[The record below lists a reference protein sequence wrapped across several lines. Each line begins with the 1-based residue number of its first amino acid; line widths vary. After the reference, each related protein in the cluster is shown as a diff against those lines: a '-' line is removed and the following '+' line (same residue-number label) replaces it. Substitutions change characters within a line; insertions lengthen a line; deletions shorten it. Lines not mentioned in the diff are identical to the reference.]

1 MQIYHYFTVIIIL
14 AAAFGYFNKRFLK
27 LPRTIGVMI
36 IALLTSLGIVLA
48 ASSFP
53 DLFVQTKKMILS
65 IDFYT
70 ILMDIMLSFL
80 LFAGSIHIKLNDI
93 KSERAPIIA
102 FSTIGVLIST
112 VIVGGLM
119 YFLLQAFSLD
129 VSFIH
134 CLLFGA
140 LISPT
145 DPIAVLG
152 ILKTANIP
160 KSLETK
166 ISGESLFN
174 DGVAVVLFVAIYEI
188 SQVGFANM
196 GFSDIALLFLKEAG
210 GGILLGTI
218 LGSVGTYI
226 LKTIDDYSVEVMVT
240 LAMVMGGY
248 WLASSLHI
256 SGPLAMVVAGIFIG
270 NRGREIGMSSITE
283 EYIDKFWEMLDEIL
297 NAILFLLIGL
307 ELLVINFENIYIL
320 IGIIAIFIVLFARF
334 VSVGIPFLLLK
345 RRVKFEKNSF
355 PILVWGGIRGGISV
369 ALALALPRHD
379 SGDMFV
385 AITYIIVLFSII
397 FQGLSIGNLA
407 KSLTAKSAKK
417 SQ

>member
-1 MQIYHYFTVIIIL
+1 MQVYHYFTIIIIL

-36 IALLTSLGIVLA
+36 IALLTSLAIVLT
-48 ASSFP
+48 ASYFP
-53 DLFVQTKKMILS
+53 GLFVETKKMILS

-70 ILMDIMLSFL
+70 VLMEVMLSFL
-80 LFAGSIHIKLNDI
+80 LFAGSIHIRIDDI
-93 KSERAPIIA
+93 KSERVPILA
-102 FSTIGVLIST
+102 FSTIGVVIST
-112 VIVGGLM
+112 GIVGGLM
-119 YFLLQAFSLD
+119 YYLLQAFGLN
-129 VSFIH
+129 VPLLN

-152 ILKTANIP
+152 ILKSANIE

-174 DGVAVVLFVAIYEI
+174 DGVAVVIFVAIFEI
-188 SQVGFANM
+188 SKVGLENM
-196 GFSDIALLFLKEAG
+196 GISDIALLFLREAG
-210 GGILLGTI
+210 GGILLGAA
-218 LGSVGTYI
+218 LGSLGTYV
-226 LKTIDDYSVEVMVT
+226 LKTIDDYSVEVMIT

-270 NRGREIGMSSITE
+270 NRGRAVGMSRITE
-283 EYIDKFWEMLDEIL
+283 EYIDKFWEIIDEIL
-297 NAILFLLIGL
+297 NAVLFLLIGL
-307 ELLVINFENIYIL
+307 ELLVISFENVYIF
-320 IGIIAIFIVLFARF
+320 IGLIAIFIVLLARF

-345 RRVKFEKNSF
+345 KRVKFEQNSF
-355 PILVWGGIRGGISV
+355 PILVWGGLRGGISV
-369 ALALALPRHD
+369 ALALALPRED

-397 FQGLSIGNLA
+397 FQGLTIGKYA
-407 KSLTAKSAKK
+407 KRLSLKSAKK

>member
-53 DLFVQTKKMILS
+53 ELFVQTKEMILS

-70 ILMDIMLSFL
+70 ILMEIMLSFL
-80 LFAGSIHIKLNDI
+80 LFAGSIHIRLNDI
-93 KSERAPIIA
+93 KSERVPIIA
-102 FSTIGVLIST
+102 FSTIGVLLST
-112 VIVGGLM
+112 FIVGGLM
-119 YFLLQAFSLD
+119 YLLLQAFNLD
-129 VSFIH
+129 IPFIN

-145 DPIAVLG
+145 DPIAVMG

-166 ISGESLFN
+166 IAGESLFN
-174 DGVAVVLFVAIYEI
+174 DGVAVVLFLAILEI
-188 SQVGFANM
+188 SRVGFENM
-196 GFSDIALLFLKEAG
+196 GLADIALLFAREAG
-210 GGILLGTI
+210 GGIILGTLLGS
-218 LGSVGTYI
+218 LGTYI

-270 NRGREIGMSSITE
+270 NRGREVGMSRITE
-283 EYIDKFWEMLDEIL
+283 EYIDKFWAMVDEIL
-297 NAILFLLIGL
+297 NAVLFLLIGL
-307 ELLVINFENIYIL
+307 ELLVVNFENIYIL
-320 IGIIAIFIVLFARF
+320 IGVISIFVVLLARF
-334 VSVGIPFLLLK
+334 VSVGIPFFLLK
-345 RRVKFEKNSF
+345 KRVHFETNSF

-369 ALALALPRHD
+369 ALALALPRES

-385 AITYIIVLFSII
+385 TITYIIVLFSII
-397 FQGLSIGNLA
+397 FQGLTIGRLA
-407 KSLTAKSAKK
+407 KKLTIKSDNK

>member
-407 KSLTAKSAKK
+407 KSLTPKSAKK

>member
-36 IALLTSLGIVLA
+36 IALLTSLGIVLT

-53 DLFVQTKKMILS
+53 DLFVQTKEMILS

-70 ILMDIMLSFL
+70 ILMEIMLSFL
-80 LFAGSIHIKLNDI
+80 LFAGSIHIRLNDI
-93 KSERAPIIA
+93 KSERVPIIA
-102 FSTIGVLIST
+102 FSTIGVLLST
-112 VIVGGLM
+112 FIVGGLM

-129 VSFIH
+129 IPFIN

-145 DPIAVLG
+145 DPIAVMG

-174 DGVAVVLFVAIYEI
+174 DGVAVVLFVAILEI
-188 SQVGFANM
+188 SKVGFENM
-196 GFSDIALLFLKEAG
+196 GLADIALLFLREAG
-210 GGILLGTI
+210 GGIILGTI

-270 NRGREIGMSSITE
+270 NRGREVGMSRITE

-297 NAILFLLIGL
+297 NAVLFLLIGL

-320 IGIIAIFIVLFARF
+320 IGVIAIFVVLLARF
-334 VSVGIPFLLLK
+334 ISVGIPFFLLK
-345 RRVKFEKNSF
+345 RRVNFETNSF

-369 ALALALPRHD
+369 ALALALPRES

-385 AITYIIVLFSII
+385 TITYIIVLFSII
-397 FQGLSIGNLA
+397 FQGLTIGKLA
-407 KSLTAKSAKK
+407 KKLTAKSANK

>member
-1 MQIYHYFTVIIIL
+1 MQIYNYFTVIIVL
-14 AAAFGYFNKRFLK
+14 AAAFGYFNIRFLK

-36 IALLTSLGIVLA
+36 IALLTSLAMVLA
-48 ASSFP
+48 ASYFP
-53 DLFVQTKKMILS
+53 EVFVKTKKMILS

-70 ILMDIMLSFL
+70 ILMKIMLSFL
-80 LFAGSIHIKLNDI
+80 LFAGSIHIKLKDI
-93 KSERAPIIA
+93 KSERVPIIA
-102 FSTIGVLIST
+102 FSTLGVLIST
-112 VIVGGLM
+112 FVVGVLM
-119 YFLLQAFSLD
+119 FYILDLFNFPVPLLQ
-129 VSFIH
+129 

-152 ILKTANIP
+152 ILKSANIP

-174 DGVAVVLFVAIYEI
+174 DGVAVVIFVSLYEI

-196 GFSDIALLFLKEAG
+196 GGSDILQLFLKEAG

-218 LGSVGTYI
+218 LGSLGTYI

-248 WLASSLHI
+248 MVAAFMHI

-270 NRGREIGMSSITE
+270 NRGRDIGMSSTTE
-283 EYIDKFWEMLDEIL
+283 EYIDKFWELIDEIL
-297 NAILFLLIGL
+297 NAVLFLLIGL
-307 ELLVINFENIYIL
+307 ELLVINFENRYIF
-320 IGIIAIFIVLFARF
+320 IGLIAIFVVLFARL
-334 VSVGIPFLLLK
+334 VSVGLPFLVLK
-345 RRVKFEKNSF
+345 RKVNFEPHAF
-355 PILVWGGIRGGISV
+355 PILVWGGLRGGISV
-369 ALALALPRHD
+369 ALALALPRHG

-385 AITYIIVLFSII
+385 TVTYIIVLFSII
-397 FQGLSIGNLA
+397 LQGLTIG
-407 KSLTAKSAKK
+407 KFAKK
-417 SQ
+417 LAAKPAKTSP

>member
-36 IALLTSLGIVLA
+36 IALLTSLGIVLT

-53 DLFVQTKKMILS
+53 DLFVQTKEMILS
-65 IDFYT
+65 VDFYT
-70 ILMDIMLSFL
+70 ILMEIMLSFL
-80 LFAGSIHIKLNDI
+80 LFAGSIHIRLNDI
-93 KSERAPIIA
+93 KSERVPIIA
-102 FSTIGVLIST
+102 FSTIGVLLST
-112 VIVGGLM
+112 FIVGGLM
-119 YFLLQAFSLD
+119 YLLLQAFSLD
-129 VSFIH
+129 IPFIN

-145 DPIAVLG
+145 DPIAVMG

-174 DGVAVVLFVAIYEI
+174 DGVAVVLFVAILEI
-188 SQVGFANM
+188 SKVGFENM
-196 GFSDIALLFLKEAG
+196 GFTDIAILFLREAG
-210 GGILLGTI
+210 GGIVLGTI
-218 LGSVGTYI
+218 LGSVATYI

-240 LAMVMGGY
+240 LAMVMGGF
-248 WLASSLHI
+248 WLASSLHT

-270 NRGREIGMSSITE
+270 NRGREVGISRITE

-297 NAILFLLIGL
+297 NAVLFLLIGL

-320 IGIIAIFIVLFARF
+320 IGVIAIFVVLFARF
-334 VSVGIPFLLLK
+334 VSVGIPFFLLK
-345 RRVKFEKNSF
+345 RRVNFETNSF

-369 ALALALPRHD
+369 ALALALPRES

-397 FQGLSIGNLA
+397 FQGLTIGKLA
-407 KSLTAKSAKK
+407 KKLTAKSANK

>member
-36 IALLTSLGIVLA
+36 IALLTSLGIVLT

-53 DLFVQTKKMILS
+53 DLFVQTKEMILS

-70 ILMDIMLSFL
+70 ILMEIMLSFL
-80 LFAGSIHIKLNDI
+80 LFAGSIHIRLNDI
-93 KSERAPIIA
+93 KSERVPIIA
-102 FSTIGVLIST
+102 FSTIGVLLST
-112 VIVGGLM
+112 FIVGGLM
-119 YFLLQAFSLD
+119 YLLLQAFGLD
-129 VSFIH
+129 IPFIN

-145 DPIAVLG
+145 DPIAVMG

-174 DGVAVVLFVAIYEI
+174 DGVAVVLFVAIFEI
-188 SQVGFANM
+188 SKVGLENM
-196 GFSDIALLFLKEAG
+196 GFADIALLFLREAG
-210 GGILLGTI
+210 GGIILGTI

-270 NRGREIGMSSITE
+270 NRGREVGMSSITE

-297 NAILFLLIGL
+297 NAVLFLLIGL

-320 IGIIAIFIVLFARF
+320 IGVIAIFVVLFARF
-334 VSVGIPFLLLK
+334 VSVGIPFFLLK
-345 RRVKFEKNSF
+345 RRVKFETNSF
-355 PILVWGGIRGGISV
+355 PILVWGGLRGGISV
-369 ALALALPRHD
+369 ALALALPRES

-397 FQGLSIGNLA
+397 FQGLTIGNLA
-407 KSLTAKSAKK
+407 KKLTIKSANK

>member
-1 MQIYHYFTVIIIL
+1 
-14 AAAFGYFNKRFLK
+14 
-27 LPRTIGVMI
+27 MI
-36 IALLTSLGIVLA
+36 IALLTSLGIVLT

-53 DLFVQTKKMILS
+53 DLFVQTKEMILS

-70 ILMDIMLSFL
+70 ILMEIMLSFL
-80 LFAGSIHIKLNDI
+80 LFAGSIHIRLNDI
-93 KSERAPIIA
+93 KSERVPIIA
-102 FSTIGVLIST
+102 FSTIGVLLST
-112 VIVGGLM
+112 FIVGGLM
-119 YFLLQAFSLD
+119 YLLLQAFGLD
-129 VSFIH
+129 IPFIN

-145 DPIAVLG
+145 DPIAVMG

-174 DGVAVVLFVAIYEI
+174 DGVAVVLFVAIFEI
-188 SQVGFANM
+188 SKVGLENM
-196 GFSDIALLFLKEAG
+196 GFADITLLFLREAG
-210 GGILLGTI
+210 GGIILGTI

-270 NRGREIGMSSITE
+270 NRGREVGMSSITE

-297 NAILFLLIGL
+297 NAVLFLLIGL

-320 IGIIAIFIVLFARF
+320 IGVIAIFVVLFARF
-334 VSVGIPFLLLK
+334 VSVGIPFFLLK
-345 RRVKFEKNSF
+345 RRVKFETNSF
-355 PILVWGGIRGGISV
+355 PILVWGGLRGGISV
-369 ALALALPRHD
+369 ALALALPRES

-397 FQGLSIGNLA
+397 FQGLTIGNLA
-407 KSLTAKSAKK
+407 KKLTIKSANK

>member
-36 IALLTSLGIVLA
+36 IALLTSLGIVLT

-53 DLFVQTKKMILS
+53 DLFVQTKEMILS

-70 ILMDIMLSFL
+70 ILMEIMLSFL
-80 LFAGSIHIKLNDI
+80 LFAGSIHIRLNDI
-93 KSERAPIIA
+93 KSERVPIIA
-102 FSTIGVLIST
+102 FSTIGVLLST
-112 VIVGGLM
+112 FIVGGLM
-119 YFLLQAFSLD
+119 YFLLQAFGLD
-129 VSFIH
+129 IPFIN

-145 DPIAVLG
+145 DPIAVMG

-174 DGVAVVLFVAIYEI
+174 DGVAVVLFVAIFEI
-188 SQVGFANM
+188 SKVGLENM
-196 GFSDIALLFLKEAG
+196 GFADIALLFLREAG
-210 GGILLGTI
+210 GGIILGTI

-270 NRGREIGMSSITE
+270 NRGREVGMSSITE

-297 NAILFLLIGL
+297 NAVLFLLIGL

-320 IGIIAIFIVLFARF
+320 IGVIAIFVVLFARF
-334 VSVGIPFLLLK
+334 VSVGIPFFLLK
-345 RRVKFEKNSF
+345 RRVKFETNSF
-355 PILVWGGIRGGISV
+355 PILVWGGLRGGISV
-369 ALALALPRHD
+369 ALALALPRES

-397 FQGLSIGNLA
+397 FQGLTIGNLA
-407 KSLTAKSAKK
+407 KKLTIKSANK

>member
-36 IALLTSLGIVLA
+36 IALLTSLGIVLT

-102 FSTIGVLIST
+102 FSTIGVVIST
-112 VIVGGLM
+112 IIVGGLM

-196 GFSDIALLFLKEAG
+196 GLGDIGLLFLKEAG
-210 GGILLGTI
+210 GGMLLGTL

-270 NRGREIGMSSITE
+270 NRGREVGMSRITE
-283 EYIDKFWEMLDEIL
+283 EYIDKFWEMMDEIL

-320 IGIIAIFIVLFARF
+320 IGIIAIAVVLFARF

-345 RRVKFEKNSF
+345 RRVNFEKNSF
-355 PILVWGGIRGGISV
+355 PILVWGGLRGGISV
-369 ALALALPRHD
+369 ALALALPRHE

-397 FQGLSIGNLA
+397 FQGLSIGTLVKN
-407 KSLTAKSAKK
+407 LTAKSAKK

>member
-1 MQIYHYFTVIIIL
+1 
-14 AAAFGYFNKRFLK
+14 
-27 LPRTIGVMI
+27 MI
-36 IALLTSLGIVLA
+36 IALLTSLGIVLT
-48 ASSFP
+48 ASSFA
-53 DLFVQTKKMILS
+53 DLFVQTKEMILS
-65 IDFYT
+65 VDFYT
-70 ILMDIMLSFL
+70 ILMEIMLSFL
-80 LFAGSIHIKLNDI
+80 LFAGSIHIRLNDI
-93 KSERAPIIA
+93 KSERVPIIA
-102 FSTIGVLIST
+102 FSTIGVLLST
-112 VIVGGLM
+112 FIVGGLM
-119 YFLLQAFSLD
+119 YLLLQAFSLD
-129 VSFIH
+129 IPFIN

-145 DPIAVLG
+145 DPIAVMG

-174 DGVAVVLFVAIYEI
+174 DGVAVVLFVAILEI
-188 SQVGFANM
+188 SKVGFENM
-196 GFSDIALLFLKEAG
+196 GFTDIALLFLREAG
-210 GGILLGTI
+210 GGLVLGTI
-218 LGSVGTYI
+218 LGSVATYI

-270 NRGREIGMSSITE
+270 NRGREVGMSRITE

-297 NAILFLLIGL
+297 NAVLFLLIGL
-307 ELLVINFENIYIL
+307 ELLVINFENIYIF
-320 IGIIAIFIVLFARF
+320 IGIIAIFVVLFARF
-334 VSVGIPFLLLK
+334 VSVGIPFFLLK
-345 RRVKFEKNSF
+345 RHVNFETNSF

-369 ALALALPRHD
+369 ALALALPRES

-397 FQGLSIGNLA
+397 FQGLTIGKLA
-407 KSLTAKSAKK
+407 KKLTAKSANK

>member
-1 MQIYHYFTVIIIL
+1 MQIYHYFTIIIIL

-36 IALLTSLGIVLA
+36 ISLLTSLGIVLTA
-48 ASSFP
+48 TSFP
-53 DLFVQTKKMILS
+53 DLFSQTKEMILS

-70 ILMDIMLSFL
+70 VLMEVMLSFL
-80 LFAGSIHIKLNDI
+80 LFAGSIHIRLNDI
-93 KSERAPIIA
+93 KTEKAPIIA
-102 FSTIGVLIST
+102 FSTIGVVLST
-112 VIVGGLM
+112 AIVGGLM
-119 YFLLQAFSLD
+119 FLLLQSFGIN
-129 VSFIH
+129 VSFIN

-152 ILKTANIP
+152 ILKSAKIE

-174 DGVAVVLFVAIYEI
+174 DGVAVVIFVALLEI
-188 SQVGFANM
+188 SRVGFENM
-196 GFSDIALLFLKEAG
+196 GFVDIAVLFLREAG
-210 GGILLGTI
+210 GGLLLGTL
-218 LGSVGTYI
+218 LGSLGTYI
-226 LKTIDDYSVEVMVT
+226 LKTIDDYSVEVMIT

-248 WLASSLHI
+248 WLATALHI

-270 NRGREIGMSSITE
+270 NRGREVGMSRVTE

-320 IGIIAIFIVLFARF
+320 IGLIAIFVVLLARF
-334 VSVGIPFLLLK
+334 ISVGIPFFLLK
-345 RRVKFEKNSF
+345 KRVKFEQNSF
-355 PILVWGGIRGGISV
+355 PILVWGGLRGGISV
-369 ALALALPRHD
+369 ALALALPRD
-379 SGDMFV
+379 ESGDLFV
-385 AITYIIVLFSII
+385 AITYIVVLFSII
-397 FQGLSIGNLA
+397 FQGLTIGKLA
-407 KSLTAKSAKK
+407 KNLTAKSAKK
-417 SQ
+417 AQ

>member
-1 MQIYHYFTVIIIL
+1 
-14 AAAFGYFNKRFLK
+14 
-27 LPRTIGVMI
+27 MI
-36 IALLTSLGIVLA
+36 IALLTSLGIVLT

-53 DLFVQTKKMILS
+53 DLFVQTKEMILS
-65 IDFYT
+65 VDFYT
-70 ILMDIMLSFL
+70 ILMEIMLSFL
-80 LFAGSIHIKLNDI
+80 LFAGSIHIRLNDI
-93 KSERAPIIA
+93 KSERVPIIA
-102 FSTIGVLIST
+102 FSTIGVLLST
-112 VIVGGLM
+112 FIVGGLM
-119 YFLLQAFSLD
+119 YLLLQAFSLD
-129 VSFIH
+129 IPFIN

-145 DPIAVLG
+145 DPIAVMG

-174 DGVAVVLFVAIYEI
+174 DGVAVVLFVAILEI
-188 SQVGFANM
+188 SKVGFENM
-196 GFSDIALLFLKEAG
+196 GFTDIALLFLREAG
-210 GGILLGTI
+210 GGIVLGTI
-218 LGSVGTYI
+218 LGSAATYI

-270 NRGREIGMSSITE
+270 NRGREVGMSRITE

-297 NAILFLLIGL
+297 NAVLFLLIGL
-307 ELLVINFENIYIL
+307 ELLVINFENIYIF
-320 IGIIAIFIVLFARF
+320 IGIIAIFVVLFARF
-334 VSVGIPFLLLK
+334 VSVGIPFFLLK
-345 RRVKFEKNSF
+345 RRVNFETNSF

-369 ALALALPRHD
+369 ALALALPRES

-397 FQGLSIGNLA
+397 FQGLTIGKLA
-407 KSLTAKSAKK
+407 KKLTAKSANK

>member
-1 MQIYHYFTVIIIL
+1 
-14 AAAFGYFNKRFLK
+14 
-27 LPRTIGVMI
+27 MI
-36 IALLTSLGIVLA
+36 IALLTSLGIVLT

-53 DLFVQTKKMILS
+53 DLFVQTKEMILS
-65 IDFYT
+65 VDFYT
-70 ILMDIMLSFL
+70 ILMEIMLSFL
-80 LFAGSIHIKLNDI
+80 LFAGSIHIRLNDI
-93 KSERAPIIA
+93 KSERVPIIA
-102 FSTIGVLIST
+102 FSTIGVLLST
-112 VIVGGLM
+112 FIVGGLM
-119 YFLLQAFSLD
+119 YLLLQAFSLD
-129 VSFIH
+129 IPFIN

-145 DPIAVLG
+145 DPIAVMG

-174 DGVAVVLFVAIYEI
+174 DGVAVVLFVAILEI
-188 SQVGFANM
+188 SKVGFENM
-196 GFSDIALLFLKEAG
+196 GFTDIALLFLREAG
-210 GGILLGTI
+210 GGIVLGTI
-218 LGSVGTYI
+218 LGSVATYI

-270 NRGREIGMSSITE
+270 NRGREVGMSRITE

-297 NAILFLLIGL
+297 NAVLFLLIGL

-320 IGIIAIFIVLFARF
+320 IGVIAIFVVLFARF
-334 VSVGIPFLLLK
+334 VSVGIPFFLLK
-345 RRVKFEKNSF
+345 RRVNFETNSF

-369 ALALALPRHD
+369 ALALALPRES

-397 FQGLSIGNLA
+397 FQGLTIGKLA
-407 KSLTAKSAKK
+407 KKLTAKSANK

>member
-36 IALLTSLGIVLA
+36 IALLTSLGIVLT

-53 DLFVQTKKMILS
+53 DLFVQTKEMILS
-65 IDFYT
+65 VDFYT
-70 ILMDIMLSFL
+70 ILMEIMLSFL
-80 LFAGSIHIKLNDI
+80 LFAGSIHIRLNDI
-93 KSERAPIIA
+93 KSERVPIIA
-102 FSTIGVLIST
+102 FSTIGVLLST
-112 VIVGGLM
+112 FIVGGLM
-119 YFLLQAFSLD
+119 YLLLQAFSLD
-129 VSFIH
+129 IPFIN

-145 DPIAVLG
+145 DPIAVMG

-174 DGVAVVLFVAIYEI
+174 DGVAVVLFVAILEI
-188 SQVGFANM
+188 SKVGFENM
-196 GFSDIALLFLKEAG
+196 GFTDIALLFLREAG
-210 GGILLGTI
+210 GGIVLGTI
-218 LGSVGTYI
+218 LGSVATYI

-270 NRGREIGMSSITE
+270 NRGREVGMSRITE

-297 NAILFLLIGL
+297 NAVLFLLIGL

-320 IGIIAIFIVLFARF
+320 IGVIAIFVVLFARF
-334 VSVGIPFLLLK
+334 VSVGIPFFLLK
-345 RRVKFEKNSF
+345 RRVNFETNSF

-369 ALALALPRHD
+369 ALALALPRES

-397 FQGLSIGNLA
+397 FQGLTIGKLA
-407 KSLTAKSAKK
+407 KKLTAKSANK

>member
-36 IALLTSLGIVLA
+36 IALLTSLGIVLT

-53 DLFVQTKKMILS
+53 DLFVQTKEMILS

-70 ILMDIMLSFL
+70 ILMEIMLSFL
-80 LFAGSIHIKLNDI
+80 LFAGSIHIRLNDI
-93 KSERAPIIA
+93 KSERVPIIA
-102 FSTIGVLIST
+102 FSTIGVLLST
-112 VIVGGLM
+112 FIVGGLM
-119 YFLLQAFSLD
+119 YLLLQAFSLD
-129 VSFIH
+129 IPFIN

-145 DPIAVLG
+145 DPIAVMG

-174 DGVAVVLFVAIYEI
+174 DGVAVVLFVAIFEI
-188 SQVGFANM
+188 SKVGLENM
-196 GFSDIALLFLKEAG
+196 GFADIALLFLREAG
-210 GGILLGTI
+210 GGIILGTI

-270 NRGREIGMSSITE
+270 NRGREVGMSSITE

-297 NAILFLLIGL
+297 NAVLFLLIGL

-320 IGIIAIFIVLFARF
+320 IGVIAIFVVLFARF
-334 VSVGIPFLLLK
+334 VSVGIPFFLLK
-345 RRVKFEKNSF
+345 KRVNFETNSF
-355 PILVWGGIRGGISV
+355 PILVWGGLRGGISV
-369 ALALALPRHD
+369 ALALALPRES

-397 FQGLSIGNLA
+397 FQGLTIGNLA
-407 KSLTAKSAKK
+407 KKLTIKSANK

>member
-1 MQIYHYFTVIIIL
+1 
-14 AAAFGYFNKRFLK
+14 
-27 LPRTIGVMI
+27 MI
-36 IALLTSLGIVLA
+36 IALLTSLGIVLT

-53 DLFVQTKKMILS
+53 DLFVQTKAMILS

-70 ILMDIMLSFL
+70 ILMEIMLSFL
-80 LFAGSIHIKLNDI
+80 LFAGSIHIRLNDI
-93 KSERAPIIA
+93 KSERVPIIA
-102 FSTIGVLIST
+102 FSTIGVLLST
-112 VIVGGLM
+112 FIVGGLM
-119 YFLLQAFSLD
+119 YLLLQAFSLD
-129 VSFIH
+129 IPFIN

-145 DPIAVLG
+145 DPIAVMG

-174 DGVAVVLFVAIYEI
+174 DGVAVVLFVAIFEI
-188 SQVGFANM
+188 SKVGLENM
-196 GFSDIALLFLKEAG
+196 GFADIALLFLREAG
-210 GGILLGTI
+210 GGIILGTI

-270 NRGREIGMSSITE
+270 NRCREVGMSSITE

-297 NAILFLLIGL
+297 NAVLFLLIGL
-307 ELLVINFENIYIL
+307 ELLVINFEDIYIL
-320 IGIIAIFIVLFARF
+320 IGVIAIFVVLFARF
-334 VSVGIPFLLLK
+334 VSVGIPFFLLK
-345 RRVKFEKNSF
+345 RRVKFETNSF
-355 PILVWGGIRGGISV
+355 PILVWGGLRGGISV
-369 ALALALPRHD
+369 ALALALPRES

-397 FQGLSIGNLA
+397 FQGLTIGNLA
-407 KSLTAKSAKK
+407 KKLTIKSANK

>member
-36 IALLTSLGIVLA
+36 IALLTSLGIVLT

-102 FSTIGVLIST
+102 FSTIGVVIST
-112 VIVGGLM
+112 IIVGGLM

-129 VSFIH
+129 VSLIH

-196 GFSDIALLFLKEAG
+196 GLGDIALLFLKEAG
-210 GGILLGTI
+210 GGMLLGTL

-240 LAMVMGGY
+240 LAIVMGGY

-270 NRGREIGMSSITE
+270 NRGREVGMSSITE
-283 EYIDKFWEMLDEIL
+283 EYIDKFWEMMDEIL

-320 IGIIAIFIVLFARF
+320 IGIIAIAVVLFARF

-345 RRVKFEKNSF
+345 RRVNFEKNSF
-355 PILVWGGIRGGISV
+355 PILVWGGLRGGISV
-369 ALALALPRHD
+369 ALALALPRHE

-397 FQGLSIGNLA
+397 FQGLSIGTLVKN
-407 KSLTAKSAKK
+407 LTAKSAKK

>member
-1 MQIYHYFTVIIIL
+1 MQVYHYFTIIIIL
-14 AAAFGYFNKRFLK
+14 AAAFGYFNQRFLK

-48 ASSFP
+48 ATYFP
-53 DLFVQTKKMILS
+53 NLFVQTKAMILS

-70 ILMDIMLSFL
+70 ILMEVMLSFL

-93 KSERAPIIA
+93 KSERVPIIA
-102 FSTIGVLIST
+102 LSTIGVLIST
-112 VIVGGLM
+112 VIVGGMM
-119 YFLLQAFSLD
+119 YWLFQLFGHNIS
-129 VSFIH
+129 VIN

-152 ILKTANIP
+152 ILKSANIP

-174 DGVAVVLFVAIYEI
+174 DGVAVVLFMAIYEI
-188 SQVGFANM
+188 SAVGFANM
-196 GFSDIALLFLKEAG
+196 GISDIALLFLREAG
-210 GGILLGTI
+210 GGILLGTA
-218 LGSVGTYI
+218 LGSLGTYI

-248 WLASSLHI
+248 WLASALHI
-256 SGPLAMVVAGIFIG
+256 SGPLSMVVAGIFIG
-270 NRGREIGMSSITE
+270 NRGREIGMSSVTE

-297 NAILFLLIGL
+297 NAVLFLLIGL
-307 ELLVINFENIYIL
+307 ELLVIKFENIYIL
-320 IGIIAIFIVLFARF
+320 IGIIAIFVVLLARLI
-334 VSVGIPFLLLK
+334 SVGIPFFLLK
-345 RRVKFEKNSF
+345 KRVKFEQNSF

-369 ALALALPRHD
+369 ALALALPRHN

-397 FQGLSIGNLA
+397 FQGLTIGGLA
-407 KSLTAKSAKK
+407 KKLTAKSAKK

>member
-36 IALLTSLGIVLA
+36 IALLTSLGIVLT

-53 DLFVQTKKMILS
+53 DLFVQTKEMILS
-65 IDFYT
+65 VDFYT
-70 ILMDIMLSFL
+70 ILMEIMLSFL
-80 LFAGSIHIKLNDI
+80 LFAGSIHIRLNDI
-93 KSERAPIIA
+93 KSERVPIIA
-102 FSTIGVLIST
+102 FSTIGVLLST
-112 VIVGGLM
+112 FIVGGLM
-119 YFLLQAFSLD
+119 YLLLQAFSLD
-129 VSFIH
+129 IPFIN

-145 DPIAVLG
+145 DPIAVMG

-174 DGVAVVLFVAIYEI
+174 DGVAVVLFVAILEI
-188 SQVGFANM
+188 SKVGFENM
-196 GFSDIALLFLKEAG
+196 GFTDIALLFLREAG
-210 GGILLGTI
+210 GGIVLGTI
-218 LGSVGTYI
+218 LGSAATYI

-270 NRGREIGMSSITE
+270 NRGREVGMSRITE

-297 NAILFLLIGL
+297 NAVLFLLIGL
-307 ELLVINFENIYIL
+307 ELLVINFENIYIF
-320 IGIIAIFIVLFARF
+320 IGIIAIFVVLFARF
-334 VSVGIPFLLLK
+334 VSVGIPFFLLK
-345 RRVKFEKNSF
+345 RRVNFETNSF

-369 ALALALPRHD
+369 ALALALPRES

-397 FQGLSIGNLA
+397 FQGLTIGKLA
-407 KSLTAKSAKK
+407 KKLTAKSANK

>member
-36 IALLTSLGIVLA
+36 IALLTSLGIVLT

-53 DLFVQTKKMILS
+53 DLFVQTKEMILS

-70 ILMDIMLSFL
+70 ILMEIMLSFL
-80 LFAGSIHIKLNDI
+80 LFAGSIHIRLNDI
-93 KSERAPIIA
+93 KSERVPIIA
-102 FSTIGVLIST
+102 FSTIGVLLST
-112 VIVGGLM
+112 FIVGGLM
-119 YFLLQAFSLD
+119 YLLLQAFSLD
-129 VSFIH
+129 IPFIN

-145 DPIAVLG
+145 DPIAVMG

-174 DGVAVVLFVAIYEI
+174 DGVAVVLFVAILEI
-188 SQVGFANM
+188 SKVGFENM
-196 GFSDIALLFLKEAG
+196 GLADIALLFLREAG
-210 GGILLGTI
+210 GGIILGTI

-270 NRGREIGMSSITE
+270 NRGREVGMSRITE

-297 NAILFLLIGL
+297 NAVLFLLIGL

-320 IGIIAIFIVLFARF
+320 IGVIAIFVVLLARF
-334 VSVGIPFLLLK
+334 ISVGIPFFLLK
-345 RRVKFEKNSF
+345 RRVNFETNSF

-369 ALALALPRHD
+369 ALALALPRES

-385 AITYIIVLFSII
+385 TITYIIVLFSII
-397 FQGLSIGNLA
+397 FQGLTIGKLA
-407 KSLTAKSAKK
+407 KKLTAKSANK

>member
-1 MQIYHYFTVIIIL
+1 MQVYHYFTIIIML

-36 IALLTSLGIVLA
+36 IALLTSLAMVLA
-48 ASSFP
+48 ASYFP
-53 DLFVQTKKMILS
+53 DLFMETKTMILS

-70 ILMDIMLSFL
+70 VLMEVMLSFL
-80 LFAGSIHIKLNDI
+80 LFAGSIHIRLNDI
-93 KSERAPIIA
+93 KSERVPIIA

-119 YFLLQAFSLD
+119 YYLLQAFNLD
-129 VSFIH
+129 VPFIN

-152 ILKTANIP
+152 ILKSAKIP

-188 SQVGFANM
+188 SKVGFANM
-196 GFSDIALLFLKEAG
+196 GILDIVLLFLKEAG

-218 LGSVGTYI
+218 LGSLGTYV
-226 LKTIDDYSVEVMVT
+226 LKTIDDYSVEVMIT

-248 WLASSLHI
+248 WMASFLHI

-270 NRGREIGMSSITE
+270 NRGREVGMSSITE

-297 NAILFLLIGL
+297 NAVLFLLIGL
-307 ELLVINFENIYIL
+307 ELLVIKFENIYIL
-320 IGIIAIFIVLFARF
+320 IGVIAIFVVLLARF

-345 RRVKFEKNSF
+345 KRVKFEQNSF
-355 PILVWGGIRGGISV
+355 PILVWGGLRGGISV
-369 ALALALPRHD
+369 ALALALPRETA
-379 SGDMFV
+379 GDMFV

-397 FQGLSIGNLA
+397 FQGLTIGKLA
-407 KSLTAKSAKK
+407 MRLTEKSAKK

>member
-1 MQIYHYFTVIIIL
+1 
-14 AAAFGYFNKRFLK
+14 
-27 LPRTIGVMI
+27 MI
-36 IALLTSLGIVLA
+36 IALLTSLGIVLT

-53 DLFVQTKKMILS
+53 DLFVQTKEMILS

-70 ILMDIMLSFL
+70 ILMEIMLSFL
-80 LFAGSIHIKLNDI
+80 LFAGSIHIRLNDI
-93 KSERAPIIA
+93 KSERVPIIA
-102 FSTIGVLIST
+102 FSTIGVLLST
-112 VIVGGLM
+112 FIVGGLM
-119 YFLLQAFSLD
+119 YLLLQAFGLD
-129 VSFIH
+129 IPFIN

-145 DPIAVLG
+145 DPIAVMG

-174 DGVAVVLFVAIYEI
+174 DGVAVVLFVAIFEI
-188 SQVGFANM
+188 SKVGLENM
-196 GFSDIALLFLKEAG
+196 GFADIALLFLREAG
-210 GGILLGTI
+210 GGIILGTI

-270 NRGREIGMSSITE
+270 NRGREVGMSSITE

-297 NAILFLLIGL
+297 NAVLFLLIGL

-320 IGIIAIFIVLFARF
+320 IGVIAIFVVLFARF
-334 VSVGIPFLLLK
+334 VSVGIPFFLLK
-345 RRVKFEKNSF
+345 RRVKFETNSF
-355 PILVWGGIRGGISV
+355 PILVWGGLRGGISV
-369 ALALALPRHD
+369 ALALALPRES

-397 FQGLSIGNLA
+397 FQGLTIGNLA
-407 KSLTAKSAKK
+407 KKLTIKSANK

>member
-1 MQIYHYFTVIIIL
+1 MQIYHYFTIIIIL

-36 IALLTSLGIVLA
+36 ISLLTSLGIVLL

-53 DLFVQTKKMILS
+53 GLFVETKKMILS

-70 ILMDIMLSFL
+70 ILMEIMLSFL
-80 LFAGSIHIKLNDI
+80 LFAGSIHIRLNDI
-93 KSERAPIIA
+93 KSERVPIIA
-102 FSTIGVLIST
+102 FSTIGVLLST

-119 YFLLQAFSLD
+119 YLLLEAFSLNIP
-129 VSFIH
+129 FIN

-160 KSLETK
+160 KTLETK
-166 ISGESLFN
+166 ITGESLFN
-174 DGVAVVLFVAIYEI
+174 DGVAVVLFIALLEI
-188 SQVGFANM
+188 SKVGFENM
-196 GFSDIALLFLKEAG
+196 GFTDIALLFLKEAG
-210 GGILLGTI
+210 GGIILGTI

-226 LKTIDDYSVEVMVT
+226 LKTIDEYSVEVMVT

-270 NRGREIGMSSITE
+270 NRGREVGMSRITE

-320 IGIIAIFIVLFARF
+320 IGVIAIFVVLLARF
-334 VSVGIPFLLLK
+334 ISVGIPFFLLK
-345 RRVKFEKNSF
+345 KRVKFETNSF

-369 ALALALPRHD
+369 ALALALPRET

-397 FQGLSIGNLA
+397 FQGLTIGKLA
-407 KSLTAKSAKK
+407 KKLTAKSANK

>member
-36 IALLTSLGIVLA
+36 IALLTSLGIVLT

-53 DLFVQTKKMILS
+53 DLFVQTKEMILS

-70 ILMDIMLSFL
+70 ILMEIMLSFL
-80 LFAGSIHIKLNDI
+80 LFAGSIHIRLNDI
-93 KSERAPIIA
+93 KSERVPIIA
-102 FSTIGVLIST
+102 FSTIGVLLST
-112 VIVGGLM
+112 FIVGGLM
-119 YFLLQAFSLD
+119 YLLLQAFGLD
-129 VSFIH
+129 IPFIN

-145 DPIAVLG
+145 DPIAVMG

-174 DGVAVVLFVAIYEI
+174 DGVAVVLFVAIFEI
-188 SQVGFANM
+188 SKVGLENM
-196 GFSDIALLFLKEAG
+196 GFADIALLFLREAG
-210 GGILLGTI
+210 GGIILGTI

-270 NRGREIGMSSITE
+270 NRGREVGMSRITE

-297 NAILFLLIGL
+297 NAVLFLLIGL

-320 IGIIAIFIVLFARF
+320 IGVIAIFVVLFARF
-334 VSVGIPFLLLK
+334 VSVGIPFFLLK
-345 RRVKFEKNSF
+345 RRVKFETNSF
-355 PILVWGGIRGGISV
+355 PILVWGGLRGGISV
-369 ALALALPRHD
+369 ALALALPRES

-397 FQGLSIGNLA
+397 FQGLTIGNLA
-407 KSLTAKSAKK
+407 KKLTIKSANK

>member
-1 MQIYHYFTVIIIL
+1 MQVYHYFTIIIIL
-14 AAAFGYFNKRFLK
+14 AAAFGYFNQRFLK

-48 ASSFP
+48 ATYFP
-53 DLFVQTKKMILS
+53 NLFVQTKAMILS

-70 ILMDIMLSFL
+70 ILMEVMLSFL

-93 KSERAPIIA
+93 KSERVPIIA
-102 FSTIGVLIST
+102 LSTIGVLIST
-112 VIVGGLM
+112 VIVGGMM
-119 YFLLQAFSLD
+119 YWLFQLFGHNIS
-129 VSFIH
+129 VIN

-152 ILKTANIP
+152 ILKSANIP

-174 DGVAVVLFVAIYEI
+174 DGVAVVLFMAIYEI
-188 SQVGFANM
+188 SAVGFANM
-196 GFSDIALLFLKEAG
+196 GISDIALLFLREAG
-210 GGILLGTI
+210 GGILLGTA
-218 LGSVGTYI
+218 LGSLGTYI

-248 WLASSLHI
+248 WLASALHI
-256 SGPLAMVVAGIFIG
+256 SGPLSMVVAGIFIG
-270 NRGREIGMSSITE
+270 NRGREIGMSSVTE

-297 NAILFLLIGL
+297 NAVLFLLIGL
-307 ELLVINFENIYIL
+307 ELLVIKFENIYIL
-320 IGIIAIFIVLFARF
+320 IGIIAIFVVLLARLI
-334 VSVGIPFLLLK
+334 SVGIPFFLLK
-345 RRVKFEKNSF
+345 KRVKFEQNSF

-369 ALALALPRHD
+369 ALALALH
-379 SGDMFV
+379 
-385 AITYIIVLFSII
+385 AITPATCLWQLLILLCCFPLFSRD
-397 FQGLSIGNLA
+397 
-407 KSLTAKSAKK
+407 
-417 SQ
+417 

>member
-1 MQIYHYFTVIIIL
+1 MQIYHYFTIIIIL

-36 IALLTSLGIVLA
+36 ISLLTSLGIVLL

-53 DLFVQTKKMILS
+53 GLFVETKKMILS

-70 ILMDIMLSFL
+70 ILMEIMLSFL
-80 LFAGSIHIKLNDI
+80 LFAGSIHIRLNDI
-93 KSERAPIIA
+93 KSERVPIIA
-102 FSTIGVLIST
+102 FSTIGVLLST

-119 YFLLQAFSLD
+119 YLLLEAFSLNIP
-129 VSFIH
+129 FIN

-166 ISGESLFN
+166 ITGESLFN
-174 DGVAVVLFVAIYEI
+174 DGVAVVLFIALLEI
-188 SQVGFANM
+188 SKVGFENM
-196 GFSDIALLFLKEAG
+196 GFTDIALLFLKEAG
-210 GGILLGTI
+210 GGIILGTI

-226 LKTIDDYSVEVMVT
+226 LKTIDEYSVEVMVT

-270 NRGREIGMSSITE
+270 NRGREVGMSRITE

-320 IGIIAIFIVLFARF
+320 IGVIAIFVVLLARF
-334 VSVGIPFLLLK
+334 ISVGIPFFLLK
-345 RRVKFEKNSF
+345 KRVKFETNSF

-369 ALALALPRHD
+369 ALALALPRET

-397 FQGLSIGNLA
+397 FQGLTIGKLA
-407 KSLTAKSAKK
+407 KKLTAKSANK

>member
-1 MQIYHYFTVIIIL
+1 MQIYHYFTIIILL

-36 IALLTSLGIVLA
+36 ISLLTSLGIVLL

-53 DLFVQTKKMILS
+53 SLFVETKKMILS

-70 ILMDIMLSFL
+70 ILMEIMLSFL
-80 LFAGSIHIKLNDI
+80 LFAGSIHIRLNDI
-93 KSERAPIIA
+93 KSERIPIIA
-102 FSTIGVLIST
+102 FSTIGVLLST
-112 VIVGGLM
+112 FIVGGLM
-119 YFLLQAFSLD
+119 YMLLEAFNLNI
-129 VSFIH
+129 SFIS

-166 ISGESLFN
+166 ITGESLFN
-174 DGVAVVLFVAIYEI
+174 DGVAVVLFIALLEI
-188 SQVGFANM
+188 SKVGFENM
-196 GFSDIALLFLKEAG
+196 GFTDIALLFLKEAG
-210 GGILLGTI
+210 GGMILGTI

-270 NRGREIGMSSITE
+270 NRGREVGMSSITE

-320 IGIIAIFIVLFARF
+320 IGVIAIFIVLLARF
-334 VSVGIPFLLLK
+334 ISVGIPFFLLK
-345 RRVKFEKNSF
+345 KRVKFETNSF

-369 ALALALPRHD
+369 ALALALPRET

-397 FQGLSIGNLA
+397 FQGLSIGKLA
-407 KSLTAKSAKK
+407 KKLTAKSANK

>member
-27 LPRTIGVMI
+27 LPRTIGVII
-36 IALLTSLGIVLA
+36 IALLTSLGIVLT

-53 DLFVQTKKMILS
+53 DLFVQTKEMILS
-65 IDFYT
+65 VDFYT
-70 ILMDIMLSFL
+70 ILMEIMLSFL
-80 LFAGSIHIKLNDI
+80 LFAGSIHIRLNDI
-93 KSERAPIIA
+93 KSERVPIIA
-102 FSTIGVLIST
+102 FSTIGVLLST
-112 VIVGGLM
+112 FIVGGLM
-119 YFLLQAFSLD
+119 YLLLQAFSLD
-129 VSFIH
+129 IPFIN

-145 DPIAVLG
+145 DPIAVMG

-174 DGVAVVLFVAIYEI
+174 DGVAVVLFVAILEI
-188 SQVGFANM
+188 SKVGFENM
-196 GFSDIALLFLKEAG
+196 GFTDIALLFLREAG
-210 GGILLGTI
+210 GGIVLGTI
-218 LGSVGTYI
+218 LGSVATYI

-270 NRGREIGMSSITE
+270 NRGREVGMSRITE

-297 NAILFLLIGL
+297 NAVLFLLIGL

-320 IGIIAIFIVLFARF
+320 IGVIAIFVVLFARF
-334 VSVGIPFLLLK
+334 VSVGIPFFLLK
-345 RRVKFEKNSF
+345 RRVNFETNSF

-369 ALALALPRHD
+369 ALALALPRES

-397 FQGLSIGNLA
+397 FQGLTIGKLA
-407 KSLTAKSAKK
+407 KKLTAKSANK

>member
-36 IALLTSLGIVLA
+36 IALLTSLGIVLT

-53 DLFVQTKKMILS
+53 DLFVQTKAMILS

-70 ILMDIMLSFL
+70 ILMEIMLSFL
-80 LFAGSIHIKLNDI
+80 LFAGSIHIRLNDI
-93 KSERAPIIA
+93 KSERVPIIA
-102 FSTIGVLIST
+102 FSTIGVLLST
-112 VIVGGLM
+112 FIVGGLM
-119 YFLLQAFSLD
+119 YLLLQAFSLD
-129 VSFIH
+129 IPFIN

-145 DPIAVLG
+145 DPIAVMG

-174 DGVAVVLFVAIYEI
+174 DGVAVVLFVAIFEI
-188 SQVGFANM
+188 SKVGLENM
-196 GFSDIALLFLKEAG
+196 GFADIALLFLREAG
-210 GGILLGTI
+210 GGIILGTI

-270 NRGREIGMSSITE
+270 NRGREVGMSSITE

-297 NAILFLLIGL
+297 NAVLFLLIGL

-320 IGIIAIFIVLFARF
+320 IGVIAIFVVLFARF
-334 VSVGIPFLLLK
+334 VSVGIPFFLLK
-345 RRVKFEKNSF
+345 RRVKFETNSF
-355 PILVWGGIRGGISV
+355 PILVWGGLRGGISV
-369 ALALALPRHD
+369 ALALALPRES

-397 FQGLSIGNLA
+397 FQGLTIGNLA
-407 KSLTAKSAKK
+407 KKLTIKSANK

>member
-1 MQIYHYFTVIIIL
+1 MQVYHYFTTIIIL

-48 ASSFP
+48 ASYFP
-53 DLFVQTKKMILS
+53 NLFVQTKEMILS

-70 ILMDIMLSFL
+70 VLMEVMLSFL

-112 VIVGGLM
+112 IIVGGLM
-119 YFLLQAFSLD
+119 YWLLQAFDLNIP
-129 VSFIH
+129 FIN

-152 ILKTANIP
+152 ILKSANIP
-160 KSLETK
+160 KTLETK

-196 GFSDIALLFLKEAG
+196 GLSEIGLLFLKEAG
-210 GGILLGTI
+210 GGILLGTA
-218 LGSVGTYI
+218 LGSLGTYV

-248 WLASSLHI
+248 WMASAIHI

-270 NRGREIGMSSITE
+270 NRGREVGMSSITE

-297 NAILFLLIGL
+297 NAVLFLLIGL
-307 ELLVINFENIYIL
+307 ELLVIKFENIYIL
-320 IGIIAIFIVLFARF
+320 IGIIAIFVVLFARF
-334 VSVGIPFLLLK
+334 ISVGIPFFLLK
-345 RRVKFEKNSF
+345 KRVKFEQNSF

-369 ALALALPRHD
+369 ALALALPRHS

-397 FQGLSIGNLA
+397 FQGLTIGSLA
-407 KSLTAKSAKK
+407 KKLTVNSDKK

>member
-36 IALLTSLGIVLA
+36 IALLTSLGIVLT

-102 FSTIGVLIST
+102 FSTIGVVIST
-112 VIVGGLM
+112 IIVGGLM

-129 VSFIH
+129 VSLIH

-196 GFSDIALLFLKEAG
+196 GLGDIALLFLKEAG
-210 GGILLGTI
+210 GGMLLGTL

-270 NRGREIGMSSITE
+270 NRGREVGMSSITE
-283 EYIDKFWEMLDEIL
+283 EYIDKFWEMMDEIL

-320 IGIIAIFIVLFARF
+320 IGIIAIAVVLFARF

-345 RRVKFEKNSF
+345 RRVNFEKNSF
-355 PILVWGGIRGGISV
+355 PILVWGGLRGGISV
-369 ALALALPRHD
+369 ALALALPRHQ

-397 FQGLSIGNLA
+397 FQGLSIGTVVKN
-407 KSLTAKSAKK
+407 LTAKSAKK